1 MPELLNPAGLAG
13 VEQCVTSEKKARNE
27 YTDEDWHEWNRKIVD
42 EFRRNRGAVGG
53 TLAGAPLLLLTT
65 VGRRTGL
72 PRMTPLTY
80 LPDGHRMIVFAS
92 RGGSTR
98 TPFWYINLRSYPS
111 AIAELPDET
120 VEVEATVLAG
130 KEREQLWTRQK
141 QLYPVF
147 SQYEQVAG
155 REIPVVALSRAT

>member
-1 MPELLNPAGLAG
+1 
-13 VEQCVTSEKKARNE
+13 VTSEEKPRNE

-80 LPDGHRMIVFAS
+80 LPDGQRMIVFAS

-98 TPFWYINLRSYPS
+98 TPFWYFNLRSYPS

-130 KEREQLWTRQK
+130 KEREQRWTRQK